1 MNGVHIIIFNFDPTY
16 SGMPHLDLPVLA
28 PDAAYHV
35 PGGGMLDF
43 AYINIID
50 LSGNGVRYINIPYGK
65 AAEFVG
71 VGENDDLYCW
81 KLLRLG

>member
-1 MNGVHIIIFNFDPTY
+1 MKDNYNIFAKLLTAVSQNIILPYVGMNGVHIIIFNFDPTY

-43 AYINIID
+43 AYINIH
-50 LSGNGVRYINIPYGK
+50 
-65 AAEFVG
+65 
-71 VGENDDLYCW
+71 
-81 KLLRLG
+81 